1 MSWSLG
7 KRKLAYSLKKEMGKG
22 PAKTWWGEEG
32 VERAHDEGWVQ
43 KKSWR
48 CPLILQMREGWVAEV
63 TGRSS
68 PSKFGTQDRH
78 QVSVP
83 VLKSHESFCAVLADG
98 CLPQPLIIHGVSDVE
113 EEPHLVPRKG
123 WWFIDPF

>member
-1 MSWSLG
+1 MHIPLKRRWEKAQLRLGGG
-7 KRKLAYSLKKEMGKG
+7 KREWKG
-22 PAKTWWGEEG
+22 LMM
-32 VERAHDEGWVQ
+32 RALLSEGWVQ